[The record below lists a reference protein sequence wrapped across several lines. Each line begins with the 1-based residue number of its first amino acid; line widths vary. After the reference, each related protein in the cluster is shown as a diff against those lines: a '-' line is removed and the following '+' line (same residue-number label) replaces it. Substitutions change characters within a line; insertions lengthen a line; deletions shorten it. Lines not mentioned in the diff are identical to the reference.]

1 MKLIPRP
8 LIALLLLGLPALAVA
23 DAASDAGTDIARCAE
38 VSTRFHDNPRGLS
51 IGDLD
56 ALRSCIN
63 RQQDVLRADLRQTSS
78 ERRVARASLHDDF

>member
-1 MKLIPRP
+1 MNPIPHA
-8 LIALLLLGLPALAVA
+8 LIALLLLGLPALVA
-23 DAASDAGTDIARCAE
+23 ADPASDAGSGIAQCAE
-38 VSTRFHDNPRGLS
+38 VSARFHDNPRGLS

-63 RQQDVLRADLRQTSS
+63 RQQDVLRAELRQASG